1 MKWNQLK
8 VNCDTSE
15 LDTVAAVMSML
26 DEGLM
31 IDDYSDAMEGANKV
45 YGELVDESILTAD
58 VTRAAVSIFVEESI
72 NLEGYFEFINSHL
85 ACLAG
90 KYDIEVISSDEDDWR
105 YAWRKYYKPT
115 RIGKNLIIVPD
126 GDTYEAS
133 LDDVRIDLE
142 PGLAF
147 GTGTHETTRLC
158 AAFLEEYVGAGDYM
172 LDVGA
177 GSGILAICASKLG
190 AEYCAACDIDP
201 IAVRTEKE
209 NAELNGCKNI
219 DCFVSDLLSDVTL
232 KDGRAYDIVTAN
244 IVADIIIKMSPEIG
258 AFVKDGG
265 LVITSGV
272 ICEREAEVD
281 AAMTAGGFVKVTSK
295 YDGGWCA
302 GVFKKL

>member
-8 VNCDTSE
+8 VNCDTAE

-45 YGELVDESILTAD
+45 YGELVDESILQAD
-58 VTRAAVSIFVEESI
+58 KSRAAVSIFTEESV
-72 NLEGYFEFINSHL
+72 NLEGHIEFIHSHL
-85 ACLAG
+85 SCLEG
-90 KYDIEVISSDEDDWR
+90 KYDIEIITSDEDDWR

-126 GDTYEAS
+126 GDSYDAGEN
-133 LDDVRIDLE
+133 DVRIDLE

-158 AAFLEEYVGAGDYM
+158 AAFLEEYVTAGDYM

-177 GSGILAICASKLG
+177 GSGILTICASKLG

-209 NAELNGCKNI
+209 NALLNRCNNI
-219 DCFVSDLLSDVTL
+219 YCFVSDLLSDVTL
-232 KDGRAYDIVTAN
+232 KDGREYDIVTAN

-258 AFVKDGG
+258 GFVRNGG

-281 AAMTAGGFVKVTSK
+281 AAMIEGGFVKVTSK

>member
-8 VNCDTSE
+8 VNCDTAE

-45 YGELVDESILTAD
+45 YGELVDESILTANL
-58 VTRAAVSIFVEESI
+58 TRAAVSIFVEESI
-72 NLEGYFEFINSHL
+72 NLEGYFEFIRSHL
-85 ACLAG
+85 AFLEG

-133 LDDVRIDLE
+133 PDDVRIDLE

-158 AAFLEEYVGAGDYM
+158 AAFLEEYVAEGDYM

-209 NAELNGCKNI
+209 NALLNGCNNI
-219 DCFVSDLLSDVTL
+219 DCFVSDLLSDVKL
-232 KDGRAYDIVTAN
+232 KGGRAYDIVTAN

-258 AFVKDGG
+258 SFVRDGG

-281 AAMTAGGFVKVTSK
+281 AAMAAGGFVKVTSK

-302 GVFKKL
+302 GVFQKL

>member
-8 VNCDTSE
+8 VNCDTAE

-45 YGELVDESILTAD
+45 YGELVDETILTAD

-85 ACLAG
+85 AGLSG

-126 GDTYEAS
+126 GDEYEAAA
-133 LDDVRIDLE
+133 DDVRIDLE

-158 AAFLEEYVGAGDYM
+158 AAFLEEYVSAGDYM

-190 AEYCAACDIDP
+190 AGYCAACDIDP
-201 IAVRTEKE
+201 IAVRTEVE

-219 DCFVSDLLSDVTL
+219 DCFVSDLLSDVAL

-258 AFVKDGG
+258 AFVKCGG

-281 AAMTAGGFVKVTSK
+281 VAMTAGGFTKVTSK

-302 GVFKKL
+302 GVFRKN